1 MVSYY
6 LTKELDTMKNTI
18 YRIAICALIAAMLFA
33 GIHASTVTPEE
44 DTLITLCDLDRGKT
58 SD

>member
-1 MVSYY
+1 
-6 LTKELDTMKNTI
+6 MKNTI